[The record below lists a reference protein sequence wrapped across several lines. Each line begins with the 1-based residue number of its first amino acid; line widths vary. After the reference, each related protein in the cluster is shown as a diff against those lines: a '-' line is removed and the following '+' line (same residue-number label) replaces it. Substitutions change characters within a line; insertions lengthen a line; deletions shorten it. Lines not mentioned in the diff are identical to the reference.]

1 MFFRWILG
9 CGALSAALVVPA
21 AAQEWKPQKNVEL
34 IVSAGA
40 GGAAD
45 RQARLLQRFL
55 QAVPGIPSVTVNKL
69 EKNSWSD
76 DFRDSTET
84 RKHPDSEYD
93 LLARSLV
100 ELGVISR

>member
-1 MFFRWILG
+1 MLFRWILG
-9 CGALSAALVVPA
+9 CGALSA
-21 AAQEWKPQKNVEL
+21 L

-45 RQARLLQRFL
+45 RQGRLLQRFP
-55 QAVPGIPSVTVNKL
+55 QAVPGIPSITVKDL

-76 DFRDSTET
+76 DFRASAET
-84 RKHPDSEYD
+84 QKRPDSAYD